1 MIIFCGLSG
10 CSNQGGKAERSYT
23 LPEMKIP
30 QYSGSKTAVCTE
42 GSIDF
47 THANEGYI
55 MANYTGNF
63 KVKLQIVKDDKK
75 YNYDLENTGTY
86 EAFPLQMESGTY
98 TVKLMQNVGDDRL

>member
-1 MIIFCGLSG
+1 
-10 CSNQGGKAERSYT
+10 
-23 LPEMKIP
+23 
-30 QYSGSKTAVCTE
+30 
-42 GSIDF
+42 
-47 THANEGYI
+47 